1 MIQFPSATDLTD
13 AQALAQVGEMQEW
26 LAAGGS
32 VGDAV
37 NVSPEQR
44 EALYQFGYDFYAQA
58 RYAEAFKI
66 FALLVVYEHLNE
78 RYLMALAGA
87 AQMLGRYEDALQHYA
102 TATMLMMGDPLP
114 IFYSAEC
121 LLALNQTELACETL
135 SLAIELAEDAE
146 AHAAVKVRAEALLST
161 LKGNAPVTTTSSH

>member
-1 MIQFPSATDLTD
+1 MMQFSATPELTD
-13 AQALAQVGEMQEW
+13 AQALAQIGEMQEW

-37 NVSPEQR
+37 NISQEQR

-66 FALLVVYEHLNE
+66 FALLVVYEHLND

-87 AQMLGRYEDALQHYA
+87 AQMLGRYEDALLHYS
-102 TATMLMMGDPLP
+102 TATMLLLDDPRP
-114 IFYSAEC
+114 IFHSAEC
-121 LLALNQTELACETL
+121 LLALNQTDLACETL
-135 SLAIELAEDAE
+135 RLAIEVAEDSE
-146 AHAAVKVRAEALLST
+146 IHEAVKTRADALLST
-161 LKGNAPVTTTSSH
+161 LTGTTAKTATPSH